1 MSQACSGARARG
13 NRRHHVGRHEA
24 SQDIRRDTQEASRH
38 RPRGGGLDEDP
49 RLESRGFVDV
59 LSNVL
64 AEAGVMAKYA
74 LLGVKGAHSIN
85 PIMARILQAAAVHG
99 LDNVKAIEKE
109 TRLDHKQGE
118 SRDSEAWILRQD
130 RGDRQGEGSLE
141 ARGSP
146 RISQRVR
153 RGGQR
158 R

>member
-1 MSQACSGARARG
+1 
-13 NRRHHVGRHEA
+13 
-24 SQDIRRDTQEASRH
+24 
-38 RPRGGGLDEDP
+38 
-49 RLESRGFVDV
+49 VDV

-130 RGDRQGEGSLE
+130 RGDRQGKGSLE